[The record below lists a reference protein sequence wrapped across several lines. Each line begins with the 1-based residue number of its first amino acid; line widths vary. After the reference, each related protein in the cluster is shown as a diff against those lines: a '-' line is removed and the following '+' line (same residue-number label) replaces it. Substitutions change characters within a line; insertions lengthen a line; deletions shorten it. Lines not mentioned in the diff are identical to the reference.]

1 LGDLTEREIFDCL
14 EENFRLAA
22 QNAEKLAHVPN
33 KGPVYAQFRSN
44 HALIEG
50 ACRQANYWRQD
61 TRWLAIAKWCGV
73 VHQTCGDW
81 LRGIK
86 VKGGPRIKLAPGHLH
101 PNFMRAKARLEA
113 CHRVAIAFRDKK
125 TNTVG
130 MILPEVLP
138 GPHRD
143 TRPVGWSQTQG
154 GLLIPSGMAA

>member
-1 LGDLTEREIFDCL
+1 MGDLTEREIFDCL

-22 QNAEKLAHVPN
+22 QNAEKLAHCAA
-33 KGPVYAQFRSN
+33 KGPVYDQFRKN
-44 HALIEG
+44 LALIEG

-61 TRWLAIAKWCGV
+61 TRWLGIARWCGV

-86 VKGGPRIKLAPGHLH
+86 VKGGPRIKLAAKQLH
-101 PNFMRAKARLEA
+101 PNFMAAAQRLKACEQ
-113 CHRVAIAFRDKK
+113 VAIAFRDKATGK
-125 TNTVG
+125 VG
-130 MILPEVLP
+130 MILPTALP

-154 GLLIPSGMAA
+154 GLIVPSGMAA